1 MPVKMLR
8 RIQTAARRKINYFVD
23 RHNEERRQR
32 RFEQESFAAIKNIG
46 LNQSNKARS

>member
-8 RIQTAARRKINYFVD
+8 RIQAAARRKINYFVD

-32 RFEQESFAAIKNIG
+32 RFDQESLAAIKNIG
-46 LNQSNKARS
+46 LNQSNKVRS